1 MQDLK
6 EEAIAIIQTSKL
18 LSQGD
23 QKLFDL
29 HVDYFIKNS
38 NYASIILKQEIAR
51 IQALNM
57 Y

>member
-18 LSQGD
+18 LSRGD

-29 HVDYFIKNS
+29 HIDYFIKNS

-51 IQALNM
+51 LQALNM

>member
-23 QKLFDL
+23 QDLFKK
-29 HVDYFIKNS
+29 HIEYFCLNS
-38 NYASIILKQEIAR
+38 TYSQAIIQKEIAR
-51 IQALNM
+51 LQALNM